1 MNANVCI
8 AVIVQLL
15 SQADT
20 LLYYITPYY
29 IVILLIILT
38 ANLLIADKIMH
49 IISNIC
55 ANA

>member
-8 AVIVQLL
+8 NTIAQLYNKP
-15 SQADT
+15 T
-20 LLYYITPYY
+20 PYYIIYHYYY
-29 IVILLIILT
+29 IVILLIIIT
-38 ANLLIADKIMH
+38 ANLLLADKIMH

>member
-8 AVIVQLL
+8 NTIAQLYNKP
-15 SQADT
+15 T
-20 LLYYITPYY
+20 PYYILYHYYY

-38 ANLLIADKIMH
+38 ANLLLADKIMH
-49 IISNIC
+49 IISIIC

>member
-8 AVIVQLL
+8 NTIAQLYNKP
-15 SQADT
+15 T
-20 LLYYITPYY
+20 PYYIIYHYYY
-29 IVILLIILT
+29 IVILLIIIT
-38 ANLLIADKIMH
+38 ANLLIADKIIH

>member
-8 AVIVQLL
+8 NTIAQLYNKP
-15 SQADT
+15 T
-20 LLYYITPYY
+20 HYYIIYHYYY

-49 IISNIC
+49 IISIIC

>member
-8 AVIVQLL
+8 NTIAQLYNNP
-15 SQADT
+15 T
-20 LLYYITPYY
+20 HYYIIYHYYY
-29 IVILLIILT
+29 IVILLIIIT